1 MNPLSSFIT
10 NYKVFLEQDEGC
22 WNLMIDTG
30 SSVNPMGS
38 RFGFGG
44 VPPEFKWEFTDK
56 AEGLKAC
63 MEWEAYFKEV
73 AKRKK

>member
-1 MNPLSSFIT
+1 
-10 NYKVFLEQDEGC
+10 
-22 WNLMIDTG
+22 MIDTG

-44 VPPEFKWEFTDK
+44 IPPEFKWEFTDK